1 VGQDYDMPGRAR
13 LRGVLRAGV
22 AAPAAP
28 PIDPTADTVPIAT
41 SGIRSGSLGRGVLL
55 LGTVWPG
62 GQADPQDGVV
72 VVDGKGIVR
81 YLGPRDATLPV
92 DLPVL
97 GGRGH
102 WIGPGIID
110 AHVHLS
116 AGTIDDC
123 LGAGLVAVRDLGAPA
138 DVARRWRTGH
148 RLPPP
153 GRPFVAVAGPVLTA
167 PDGYPGVAADRAGF
181 TAAVD
186 SPGQARM
193 VVHRLATEGADV
205 IKIALEP
212 RNGRPV
218 PSPRV
223 VRAIVEAAHGAGLA
237 TVAHALS
244 AEMVRRAVDAGVDE
258 LAHTPVERLSDAL
271 IGRIAERGVA
281 VVSTL
286 QTFFSRGMGRAV
298 ADNAATLL
306 SAGVEIRY
314 GTDFGGPGT
323 HPGVDPRELD
333 RIAEAGA
340 GRLGALRA
348 ATSSAARAPGIRG
361 RTGLL
366 RLGERAAVVLLPA
379 DPLAEPGVWRAPTAV
394 VADGRL
400 EVRAVSPAGR

>member
-1 VGQDYDMPGRAR
+1 MKHMPGRAR
-13 LRGVLRAGV
+13 LRGMLRPGAHARTGPTIE
-22 AAPAAP
+22 PAAGAVA
-28 PIDPTADTVPIAT
+28 TAP
-41 SGIRSGSLGRGVLL
+41 SGIRSGHLGRGVLL

-62 GQADPQDGVV
+62 GHEHAFDGAV

-81 YLGPRDATLPV
+81 YLGPRDATLPT

-97 GGRGH
+97 GGHGH

-116 AGTIDDC
+116 SGTVDC

-138 DVARRWRTGH
+138 ELARRWRTGH
-148 RLPPP
+148 RPPPP

-167 PDGYPGVAADRAGF
+167 SDGYPGVAADRAGF

-186 SPGQARM
+186 SPGQARL
-193 VVHRLATEGADV
+193 VVHRLATDGADV
-205 IKIALEP
+205 IKIALESD
-212 RNGRPV
+212 NGRPV
-218 PSPRV
+218 PSPRTV
-223 VRAIVEAAHGAGLA
+223 AAIVEAAHGAGLA

-271 IGRIAERGVA
+271 IERIAEHGVA

-286 QTFFSRGMGRAV
+286 QTFFSRGIGRAA
-298 ADNAATLL
+298 ADNAAALL

-314 GTDFGGPGT
+314 GTDLGGPGT

-348 ATSSAARAPGIRG
+348 ATEAAARAPGIRG
-361 RTGLL
+361 RSGLL
-366 RLGERAAVVLLPA
+366 RLGERAAAVLLPG
-379 DPLAEPGVWRAPTAV
+379 DPVAEPGVWRAPTAV

-400 EVRAVSPAGR
+400 EVRPVSPTRR